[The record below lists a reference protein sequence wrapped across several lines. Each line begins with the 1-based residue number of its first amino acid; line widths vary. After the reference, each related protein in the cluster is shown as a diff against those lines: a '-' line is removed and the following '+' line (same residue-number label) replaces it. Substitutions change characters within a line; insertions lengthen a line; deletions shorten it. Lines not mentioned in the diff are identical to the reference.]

1 MRWSNHMLKYLYSFA
16 YRILKQKKRVN
27 VFMPVSLIIMVLWLP
42 LAFTC
47 VIAIAAREDQT
58 AAAVN
63 DTYARNGLP
72 APVLVKDINQG
83 EGSSAPEMF
92 VPFNGAV
99 YFRANDGMSGIEL
112 WRTDGTLE
120 GTSLVADL
128 RPGVANAV
136 PGNLTVAGG
145 SLYFYAFTEATGS
158 KVFKSDGTAAGT
170 LMLVDTFPGAPG
182 GPNGPPLPSNFTTFG
197 DLVLFTATERD
208 AGYELWRTDGTIGGT
223 QRLKDIHPGVQW
235 SVPVGLTPFAGRVF
249 FAADDK
255 VTFDPNGNPFFD
267 RELFVTDGTDMGTV
281 RVRDIFP
288 GPRPSIP
295 FNFMVFRDRLFFTA
309 NDGKRGAELW
319 TTDGTESGTS
329 IFKDINPTGASDPQ
343 RLTVAGPRLFF
354 IANDGVTGAELW
366 ISDGSEAGTRLVMDI
381 NPNAGSLPLN
391 LTVVGDRVFF
401 SADDGQHGRE
411 LWVSDGTA
419 AGTRLVRDINPGAG
433 LSSPLELLP
442 VGDVLFFTAIDPG
455 DTPNMV
461 ATQLWMTDGTREGT
475 KLVWE
480 APGRASGYSIRNL
493 TLLGNKI
500 LFAAPA
506 GADAEGLSINT
517 ELYSLEI
524 PCRIG
529 PTIAAAK
536 CKQ

>member
-1 MRWSNHMLKYLYSFA
+1 MLKHLYLYT
-16 YRILKQKKRVN
+16 YRILKQKKLAN
-27 VFMPVSLIIMVLWLP
+27 AFMPASLIMMLWLSS
-42 LAFTC
+42 AFIC
-47 VIAIAAREDQT
+47 AIAIAAREEDRT
-58 AAAVN
+58 DAAVN
-63 DTYARNGLP
+63 DIHARNGLP
-72 APVLVKDINQG
+72 APVLVKDINPG

-99 YFRANDGMSGIEL
+99 YFRANDGMHGIEL
-112 WRTDGTLE
+112 WRTDGTLA
-120 GTSLVADL
+120 GTSLLADL

-136 PGNLTVAGG
+136 PGNLSVAGG

-170 LMLVDTFPGAPG
+170 LLLVDTFPGAPG
-182 GPNGPPLPSNFTTFG
+182 GPNGPPLPANFTTFG
-197 DLVLFTATERD
+197 NIVLFTATERD

-235 SVPVGLTPFAGRVF
+235 SVPVGLTPFLGRVF

-255 VTFDPNGNPFFD
+255 VTLDPNGNPFFD
-267 RELFVTDGTDMGTV
+267 RELFVTDGTEMGTV
-281 RVRDIFP
+281 RVKDIFP

-295 FNFMVFRDRLFFTA
+295 VNFTIFRERLFFRA
-309 NDGKRGAELW
+309 DDGTSGAELW
-319 TTDGTESGTS
+319 ATDGTEGGTT
-329 IFKDINPTGASDPQ
+329 IFKDINPTGPSDPMQ
-343 RLTVAGPRLFF
+343 LTGAGPRLFF
-354 IANDGVTGAELW
+354 VANDGVTGAELW
-366 ISDGSEAGTRLVMDI
+366 VSDGSEAGTRLVMDI

-419 AGTRLVRDINPGAG
+419 AGTHLVRDINRGPG
-433 LSSPLELLP
+433 LSSPLELVP
-442 VGDVLFFTAIDPG
+442 VGEVLFFTAIDPG
-455 DTPNMV
+455 DVAGTV
-461 ATQLWMTDGTREGT
+461 ATQLWMTDGTKGGT

-480 APGRASGYSIRNL
+480 APGRASGYSIQNL
-493 TLLGNKI
+493 TLLGNKL

-506 GADAEGLSINT
+506 GVDAEGLSINT
-517 ELYSLEI
+517 ELYSLEL

-529 PTIAAAK
+529 PTIAIAK
-536 CKQ
+536 CKE